1 MITKLWKTTVHGG
14 IALVTD
20 DSIITS
26 PRFGDGDWRGG
37 WWGRYDR
44 RTGECRWRQEH
55 RRGAALFDKAGDI
68 LIATTHK
75 RSGIYAISFTDGSRL
90 WGRLGDR
97 LNWLLK
103 LFDMLPVDNEGDSPV
118 KIWHDT
124 VLTHSGRLLN
134 TATGKIESRHALEY
148 SADPPITLVRID
160 GESVTQPGDARE
172 RYCLPLYDYDK
183 APIEALL
190 RRHGLELSSYYPCVA
205 SAHGIAVAVACIPP
219 AEFATEA
226 GSRLH
231 SGGSKENVQHFL
243 VVSDPD
249 CTTILEQYDLGSF
262 YMAELDWADDS
273 LFSVTARTYKEFC
286 WSYRRKLWVFEWPG
300 VT

>member
-1 MITKLWKTTVHGG
+1 MELWKTTVHGG

-20 DSIITS
+20 EAIITS
-26 PRFGDGDWRGG
+26 PRFGDSNWRGG

-44 RTGECRWRQEH
+44 RTGECRWRQKH
-55 RRGAALFDKAGDI
+55 RRGAALFDKVGDV

-75 RSGIYAISFTDGSRL
+75 NSGIYALSFSDGSRL

-103 LFDMLPVDNEGDSPV
+103 LFDLLPVDNEGDAPER
-118 KIWHDT
+118 IWHGS
-124 VLTHSGRLLN
+124 VLTRHGRLLN
-134 TATGKIESRHALEY
+134 ATTGKIESRHALEY
-148 SADPPITLVRID
+148 SADFPITLVRID
-160 GESVTQPGDARE
+160 GESVIQLGDARD

-190 RRHGLELSSYYPCVA
+190 RKHGLELSSDYPCVA
-205 SAHGIAVAVACIPP
+205 SAHGISVAVACIPP
-219 AEFATEA
+219 AEFAAEA
-226 GSRLH
+226 GSRRYR
-231 SGGSKENVQHFL
+231 GGSKENVQHFL
-243 VVSDPD
+243 IVSNLD

-262 YMAELDWADDS
+262 YVAELDWADNS
-273 LFSVTARTYKEFC
+273 LFSVTAQTYKEFF
-286 WSYRRKLWVFEWPG
+286 WSYPRHLWVFEWPG